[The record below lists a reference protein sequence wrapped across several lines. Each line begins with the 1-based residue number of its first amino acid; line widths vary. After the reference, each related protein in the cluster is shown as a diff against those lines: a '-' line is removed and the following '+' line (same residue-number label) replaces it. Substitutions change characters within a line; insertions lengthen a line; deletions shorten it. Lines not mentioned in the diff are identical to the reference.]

1 MGGNMTVLTVNG
13 VNQVVDAPG
22 DTRLLW
28 VIREHLRLTGT
39 KFGCGLGLCGACTVH
54 LNGEAVRSCQVEIA
68 DAEGAKIT
76 TIEGLDGRGEHPVQQ
91 AWLELQVPQCGY
103 CQSGQMMNAAAF
115 LAANPSPSDAE
126 IIEAQQGNICR
137 CITYNRIK
145 TAIKRASEIMQG
157 A

>member
-1 MGGNMTVLTVNG
+1 MKLNVNNEV
-13 VNQVVDAPG
+13 VNVKASP
-22 DTRLLW
+22 DTPLLW
-28 VIREHLRLTGT
+28 VLRDYLDLTGT
-39 KFGCGLGLCGACTVH
+39 KFGCGKGLCGACMVH
-54 LNGEAVRSCQVEIA
+54 LDGQPVRSCTFPLSAVGE
-68 DAEGAKIT
+68 KSVT
-76 TIEGLDGRGEHPVQQ
+76 TIEGLADGNGSHPVQQ
-91 AWLELQVPQCGY
+91 AWQEMDVPQCGY

-115 LAANPSPSDAE
+115 LQSNPAPSDNE

>member
-1 MGGNMTVLTVNG
+1 MTVLTVNG

-76 TIEGLDGRGEHPVQQ
+76 TIEGLNGGQGGHPVQQ

-115 LAANPSPSDAE
+115 LESNPSPSDGE
-126 IIEAQQGNICR
+126 ILEAMQGNLCR
-137 CITYNRIK
+137 CITYVRIK
-145 TAIKRASEIMQG
+145 EGVRRASEIMG

>member
-54 LNGEAVRSCQVEIA
+54 LNGEAVRSCQIEIA

-76 TIEGLDGRGEHPVQQ
+76 TIEGLDARGEHPVQK

-115 LAANPSPSDAE
+115 LATNPSPTDNE
-126 IIEAQQGNICR
+126 IVEAQQGNICR